1 MKPTTYAVSGMH
13 CASCAAII
21 TKELGKVPGVKD
33 LQVNFATEEARVEFA
48 ADPVPVQTLNAAVE
62 TLGYRL
68 IPKDVQKDTSTAP
81 APDRKQEK
89 ERDLQ
94 RQLSHVQFALPIAL
108 LVFAAMMWEIAAGT
122 FISVANFPIPMELW
136 NKVLFLLSSI
146 VLFWVGQPFLSGLA
160 RFVRHGKAN
169 MDTLIGIGTFAAWGY
184 SSVITLFPPVR
195 EWLRLGSETY
205 FDVTIV
211 VIGFVLLG
219 KYLEAKSKLRTGAAI
234 ERLIGLQEK
243 TATVIREGKEVVIP
257 TSLVLV
263 GDLVIVK
270 PGGKIPVDGI
280 VEEGSSA
287 VDESMLTGESMP
299 VDKSVGDT
307 VTGATMNKQGLL
319 RVRTTKV
326 GADSVLS
333 QIVQMVAD
341 AQGSKAP
348 IQGLADRISAVFV
361 PTVLVIA
368 SLSLGLWLLVGSGPL
383 GFSTALS
390 YGLFAFLS
398 VLVIACPCA
407 LGLATPTAIVVGVG
421 RAAQHG
427 ILVKNAEALERLSSV
442 DTVVFDKTGTI
453 TRGEMHV
460 TDVVSVAGTTKD
472 ELLALAAAV
481 EAGSEHPLAQAILAS
496 AREGNV
502 SIEAVEGFHATEGV
516 GVEGR
521 VSGRTVAVRKPGA
534 DTEDKEVLRLQG
546 EGKTVVIVTVE
557 DQPIGHIAI
566 SDTVKPEARAA
577 VERLHGMGI
586 RSVMVT
592 GDNRRAAEWIAEQ
605 VGITEVMAEIMPG
618 DKAQALKG
626 LQSQG
631 RRVAMV
637 GDGINDAP
645 ALVQADVGI
654 AMATGT
660 DVAIESAGIT
670 LLSGDISKVP
680 AALRLARTTLRVV
693 RQNLFWAFAYNIVG
707 IPLAAGL
714 LYPSF
719 GFLLNPVFAG
729 MAMALSS
736 VSVVANSLR
745 LKGARL

>member
-1 MKPTTYAVSGMH
+1 MKPTTYSVSGMH

-21 TKELGKVPGVKD
+21 TKELSKVPGVKD
-33 LQVNFATEEARVEFA
+33 PQVNFATEEARVEFSA
-48 ADPVPVQTLNAAVE
+48 EPVPVATLNAAVE
-62 TLGYRL
+62 ALGYRL
-68 IPKDVQKDTSTAP
+68 NPKDVETKTSTDP
-81 APDRKQEK
+81 TTDRKR
-89 ERDLQ
+89 EREQDLQ

-108 LVFAAMMWEIAAGT
+108 LVFAAMMWEIVART
-122 FISVANFPIPMELW
+122 FISVVNFPIPMELW

-160 RFVRHGKAN
+160 RFVRYRKAN
-169 MDTLIGIGTFAAWGY
+169 MDTLIGIGTFAAWAY
-184 SSVITLFPPVR
+184 SSVITLFPPIR

-243 TATVIREGKEVVIP
+243 TATVIRDGKELVIP
-257 TSLVLV
+257 TSEVLV

-280 VEEGSSA
+280 VEEGNST

-299 VDKSVGDT
+299 VDKGVGDT

-326 GADSVLS
+326 GADTVLS
-333 QIVQMVAD
+333 QIVRMVAD

-368 SLSLGLWLLVGSGPL
+368 TLSLGLWLLVGSGPL

-390 YGLFAFLS
+390 YGLFAFVS

-427 ILVKNAEALERLSSV
+427 ILVKNAEALERLSAV

-453 TRGEMHV
+453 TRGEMQV

-472 ELLALAAAV
+472 ELLGLAAAV
-481 EAGSEHPLAQAILAS
+481 EAGSEHPLAQAILES
-496 AREGNV
+496 AREAKIR
-502 SIEAVEGFHATEGV
+502 IETVEGFHATEGV
-516 GVEGR
+516 GVEGH
-521 VSGRTVAVRKPGA
+521 VAGRTVAVRKPAA
-534 DTEDKEVLRLQG
+534 DTQDEEILRLQD
-546 EGKTVVIVTVE
+546 EGKTVVLVSA
-557 DQPIGHIAI
+557 DGKPLGHIAI

-577 VERLHGMGI
+577 VKRLTSMGI

-592 GDNRRAAEWIAEQ
+592 GDNRRAAEWIAAQ

-618 DKAQALKG
+618 DKAQAIKTI
-626 LQSQG
+626 QAQG
-631 RRVAMV
+631 KKVAMV

-645 ALVQADVGI
+645 ALAQADVGI

-660 DVAIESAGIT
+660 DIAIESAGIT

-693 RQNLFWAFAYNIVG
+693 RQNLFWAFAYNVIG

-736 VSVVANSLR
+736 VSVVTNSLR